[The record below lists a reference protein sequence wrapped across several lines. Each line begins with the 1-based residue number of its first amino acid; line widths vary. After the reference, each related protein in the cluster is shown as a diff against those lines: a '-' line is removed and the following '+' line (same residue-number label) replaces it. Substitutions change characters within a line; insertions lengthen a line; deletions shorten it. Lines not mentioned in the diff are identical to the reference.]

1 MLQAQV
7 LQAICYTVST
17 NHDGTY
23 RGGKSGKER
32 TEQWGGE
39 VSSAP
44 VLMDPYPESVAGY
57 ASLDTHG
64 IRDSPDMPR
73 IAGTSVVTYPLN
85 PFIKNHQKN
94 LQEYQ
99 EANDPR

>member
-57 ASLDTHG
+57 ASLDTPG
-64 IRDSPDMPR
+64 SWTPPTCP
-73 IAGTSVVTYPLN
+73 ALLAP
-85 PFIKNHQKN
+85 P
-94 LQEYQ
+94 
-99 EANDPR
+99 